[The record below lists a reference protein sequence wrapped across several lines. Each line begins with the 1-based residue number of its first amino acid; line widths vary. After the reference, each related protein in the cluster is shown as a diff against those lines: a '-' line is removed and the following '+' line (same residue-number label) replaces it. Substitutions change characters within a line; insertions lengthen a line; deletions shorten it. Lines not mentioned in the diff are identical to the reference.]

1 MAWNMHFSLNMQKSG
16 SIGIDVGGTKTLFA
30 LFNDQFQVLEEVKV
44 RTVGTTQTAFA
55 KTLKESVASLL
66 KKASKQRVTVS
77 AIGVGCAGSVDPEK
91 GVVNSA
97 PNIPALDRFSFNDAL
112 ADVMDVRVRLSNDV
126 HAAFH
131 GEHRLGAAVGCEHL
145 IGIFLGTGIGGAI
158 IIDGKLYLGAGGHAG
173 NIGHYLLQ
181 PLGPLAGSDR
191 GGQLDSIASRA
202 AIAGEAAALA
212 TKRRAPYLLDSVGT
226 DVKKITST
234 ALADAIDRGDKD
246 VEELVRNRAQ
256 ILGIILSNM
265 VDFLNPEMIVLG
277 GGLVDAMPDII
288 TQEVAAG
295 IKLHA
300 TPEAQQAL
308 QIVASKLKSH
318 AVTTGAAKLAVDSL

>member
-1 MAWNMHFSLNMQKSG
+1 M
-16 SIGIDVGGTKTLFA
+16 
-30 LFNDQFQVLEEVKV
+30 
-44 RTVGTTQTAFA
+44 
-55 KTLKESVASLL
+55 
-66 KKASKQRVTVS
+66 
-77 AIGVGCAGSVDPEK
+77 P
-91 GVVNSA
+91 
-97 PNIPALDRFSFNDAL
+97 
-112 ADVMDVRVRLSNDV
+112 
-126 HAAFH
+126 
-131 GEHRLGAAVGCEHL
+131 
-145 IGIFLGTGIGGAI
+145 
-158 IIDGKLYLGAGGHAG
+158 
-173 NIGHYLLQ
+173 LQ

-300 TPEAQQAL
+300 TPEAQEAL
-308 QIVASKLKSH
+308 QIVASNLRSH
-318 AVTTGAAKLAVDSL
+318 SVTTGAAKLAVDSL